1 MLTSR
6 GILAKLYAGCIGIRL
21 HAFIVLKHGEAMNYV
36 AQIPEGTVIGFK
48 ALPSRS
54 PELLGHSGA
63 EQLWSGLY
71 PQLSFQSAMN
81 YLPNQWDRGHA
92 HASIV
97 KLRIR
102 SPLTFI
108 VCKDVRMT
116 HVDVSS
122 VEKAE
127 IVATAANELL
137 GLDVDCKRG
146 SILKQL
152 GEAGVCLCIM
162 DADDFELVLPHAVE
176 AQLEMEMLF
185 TFRQSEKIPGMI
197 GAVEGRNVCKNVL
210 EDVAQLGDVLG
221 REVGDVNCLH
231 VRSLLGIGT
240 DKVSCY

>member
-1 MLTSR
+1 VDVHRSKAR
-6 GILAKLYAGCIGIRL
+6 
-21 HAFIVLKHGEAMNYV
+21 EPMNYV
-36 AQIPEGTVIGFK
+36 AHIPEGTVIGFK

-54 PELLGHSGA
+54 PELLSNSGA
-63 EQLWSGLY
+63 ELWSGLY

-102 SPLTFI
+102 SSLTFM

-116 HVDVSS
+116 HVHVSS

-127 IVATAANELL
+127 IVATAVNELL
-137 GLDVDCKRG
+137 GLDVDYKRG

-162 DADDFELVLPHAVE
+162 DADDFELVLPHAAE
-176 AQLEMEMLF
+176 SQLEMEILF
-185 TFRQSEKIPGMI
+185 TFRQNEKYH
-197 GAVEGRNVCKNVL
+197 A
-210 EDVAQLGDVLG
+210 
-221 REVGDVNCLH
+221 
-231 VRSLLGIGT
+231 
-240 DKVSCY
+240 